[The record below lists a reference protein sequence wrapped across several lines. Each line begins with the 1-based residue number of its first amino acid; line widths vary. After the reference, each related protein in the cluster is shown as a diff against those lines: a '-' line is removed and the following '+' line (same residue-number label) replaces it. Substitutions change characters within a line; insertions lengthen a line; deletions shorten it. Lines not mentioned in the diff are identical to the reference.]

1 MRISDWSS
9 DVRSSDRLHLQ
20 VDVVDPR
27 ADIAEVF
34 DAQVER
40 PLAVGLQGELLD
52 GGLRRIDAPNFAAAA
67 AGAEQ
72 QYGDEQQQQTN
83 AIAPGSTNRRN
94 ERLAE
99 YQTRTED
106 QTSQLQSLMR
116 NSNCVIRLN
125 TKKITKD

>member
-72 QYGDEQQQQTN
+72 QCGDEQQQQTN
-83 AIAPGSTNRRN
+83 AIAHGSINRRN
-94 ERLAE
+94 DRMAERSE
-99 YQTRTED
+99 EQ
-106 QTSQLQSLMR
+106 QSDIQPLMR
-116 NSNCVIRLN
+116 IAA
-125 TKKITKD
+125 